1 MTSSMTAFARAE
13 AQPTEGMLVWELRT
27 VNHRYLD
34 INLRLPEE
42 LRFLEPRCRELIQS
56 RLGRGRCDGFLKF
69 ERARAEPRALDLDRE
84 AARALTDLLGE
95 LATLFPE
102 AHQPRLSEIL
112 AWPGVL
118 AERGVDTQRLGETA
132 MRTLDEALGE
142 LVATR
147 CREGAKLGQMIE
159 KRIGAARIEVKT
171 LREQLPAINQAL
183 RERWQK
189 RLAELE
195 GELDPTRLHQEIA
208 LLLNKSDASEE
219 IDRLE
224 THLDEVQRV
233 LQSGKSIGRRLDF
246 LMQEL
251 NREAN
256 TLGSKSADTRSTA
269 ASVELKVLIDQMR
282 EQIQN
287 IE

>member
-13 AQPTEGMLVWELRT
+13 AQPAEGMLVWELRT

-69 ERARAEPRALDLDRE
+69 ERARTEPQALDLNHE
-84 AARALTDLLGE
+84 TARALADLLGE

-102 AHQPRLSEIL
+102 AHEPRLSEIL
-112 AWPGVL
+112 AWPGML
-118 AERGVDTQRLGETA
+118 AERSVDREQLGETA
-132 MRTLDEALGE
+132 MQALNEALGE

-147 CREGAKLGQMIE
+147 HREGVKLGQMIE
-159 KRIGAARIEVKT
+159 KRIDASRAEVKT
-171 LREQLPAINQAL
+171 LRGQLPAINQAL
-183 RERWQK
+183 RERWQN
-189 RLAELE
+189 RLAEME
-195 GELDPTRLHQEIA
+195 GELDPARLHQEIA

-224 THLDEVQRV
+224 AHLDEVQRV
-233 LQSGKSIGRRLDF
+233 LRSGKAIGRRLDF

-256 TLGSKSADTRSTA
+256 TLGSKSVDTHSTA

-282 EQIQN
+282 EQVQN